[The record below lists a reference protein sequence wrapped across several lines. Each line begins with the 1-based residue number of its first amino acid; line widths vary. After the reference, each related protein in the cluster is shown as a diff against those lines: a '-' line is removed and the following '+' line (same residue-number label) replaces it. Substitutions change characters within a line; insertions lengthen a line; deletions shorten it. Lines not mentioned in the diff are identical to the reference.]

1 MIYFYLKFETWF
13 DEAIKIQ
20 KEETKKKKKTMS
32 NTQFAQNVYEFQME
46 VFDQL
51 LKKFDGKVVG
61 SDEFNLD
68 SLKEEFFEGY
78 TPGDTVKGA
87 KGKAKKEPKEKKEK
101 KQRPLSGYIFFGQQN
116 KPAFTKEMNAMDEK
130 PKYVVYIAEKWNK
143 LSGDEKGEWNEKA
156 KASFEEG
163 QKEQKEKVEQ
173 KEQKEQKVLKEQE

>member
-1 MIYFYLKFETWF
+1 MKQSKYK
-13 DEAIKIQ
+13 KKRQ
-20 KEETKKKKKTMS
+20 RKKKKTMS

-78 TPGDTVKGA
+78 TPGDTVKGV
-87 KGKAKKEPKEKKEK
+87 KGGAKKEPKEKKEK
-101 KQRPLSGYIFFGQQN
+101 KSRPLNGYAYFGQQN
-116 KPAFTKEMNAMDEK
+116 RQAFKKEMDAMDEK
-130 PKYVVYIAEKWNK
+130 PKYVILVAEKWNK
-143 LSGDEKGEWNEKA
+143 LSVDEKAVWNEKA

-163 QKEQKEKVEQ
+163 QKEKKEQVEQKDQ
-173 KEQKEQKVLKEQE
+173 KEQKEQE

>member
-1 MIYFYLKFETWF
+1 
-13 DEAIKIQ
+13 
-20 KEETKKKKKTMS
+20 MS

-78 TPGDTVKGA
+78 TPGDMVKGA

-101 KQRPLSGYIFFGQQN
+101 KQRPLNGYAYFGQQN
-116 KPAFTKEMNAMDEK
+116 RVAFIKEMESMDEK
-130 PKYVVYIAEKWNK
+130 PKYIGYIAE
-143 LSGDEKGEWNEKA
+143 
-156 KASFEEG
+156 
-163 QKEQKEKVEQ
+163 
-173 KEQKEQKVLKEQE
+173 